1 MKKMLKQDLK
11 MDIPD
16 LAIDR
21 AHRIGSVVEGPSTK
35 KTYRHIIVRFTTW
48 RHRTAVYRTRNDK
61 EGHKIASN
69 ANGFDT
75 QEAKAVGKSK

>member
-21 AHRIGSVVEGPSTK
+21 AHRIGSVVEDPSTK

-48 RHRTAVYRTRNDK
+48 RHRTHFIFHFILNYLYRVKTF
-61 EGHKIASN
+61 SSY
-69 ANGFDT
+69 
-75 QEAKAVGKSK
+75 GKKPLYNVPC